1 MNGLEEEISDFFF
14 FLVVDLFWEELRKI
28 SEKEYIVFDGE
39 VHEQGTLKQKLT
51 VSVMLSKCQI
61 LFKALYIY

>member
-1 MNGLEEEISDFFF
+1 MNGLEEEISDFFFF

-39 VHEQGTLKQKLT
+39 VHEQGDSETK
-51 VSVMLSKCQI
+51 VNC
-61 LFKALYIY
+61 

>member
-1 MNGLEEEISDFFF
+1 MTGLEEEISDFFF
-14 FLVVDLFWEELRKI
+14 NSWFVLGGVEENKWERIHSFWWW
-28 SEKEYIVFDGE
+28 
-39 VHEQGTLKQKLT
+39 GTWAGRLKQKLT